1 MAIQFLIFT
10 LVFLSI
16 ILLLYFLGVVIS
28 HLIYTI
34 KLNRKL
40 SKFDKIEWFDDKIEK
55 ENKDNDSI

>member
-1 MAIQFLIFT
+1 MAVRFLLFI

-34 KLNRKL
+34 KLNKFLNKL
-40 SKFDKIEWFDDKIEK
+40 EK
-55 ENKDNDSI
+55 ENKDDSI